1 MPKQPSQTLTPWLNG
16 RLKRLTNM
24 LNLEKT
30 LDHASLWPGCYK
42 YLFPTQPSSSY
53 CSQSFVFK
61 PISPARFAQKE
72 LLVGNYKVENHLGIT
87 GGKKNQLLNVGFGH
101 LIMVGNFPGFAMD
114 ASKEPVQILL
124 QIHSPWKKENIT

>member
-1 MPKQPSQTLTPWLNG
+1 MAKQPSQTLTPWLNG

-87 GGKKNQLLNVGFGH
+87 GGKK
-101 LIMVGNFPGFAMD
+101 I
-114 ASKEPVQILL
+114 SC
-124 QIHSPWKKENIT
+124 